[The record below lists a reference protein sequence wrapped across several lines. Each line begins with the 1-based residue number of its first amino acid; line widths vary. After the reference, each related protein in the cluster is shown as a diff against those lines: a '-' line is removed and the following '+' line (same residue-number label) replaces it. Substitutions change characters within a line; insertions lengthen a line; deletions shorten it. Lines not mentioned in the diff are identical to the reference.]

1 MIRRSVAALIAV
13 AALALAAVPAVVEAQ
28 VPVRIR
34 VIKGSRKGPATMDK
48 RLEDQKRQLS
58 ALAYVHWEQV
68 EEKTLELQQGKPQFL
83 TLPGGDDVGVT
94 LQEQR
99 GNAVTIEVALAAR
112 NTQSRVTVEKGQR
125 IVHQV
130 TAEKDGTAYFVTV
143 LAWP

>member
-13 AALALAAVPAVVEAQ
+13 AAIAAVPAVAEAQ

-34 VIKGSRKGPATMDK
+34 IIKGSRSGAHVIDA
-48 RLEDQKRQLS
+48 RLKNQQRQLS
-58 ALAYVHWEQV
+58 ALAYVNWQLV
-68 EEKTLELQQGKPQFL
+68 EEKDLTLEQGKPQFVA
-83 TLPGGDDVGVT
+83 LPSGDDVGVT
-94 LQEQR
+94 LQER
-99 GNAVTIEVALAAR
+99 HGNAVTIEVALAAR
-112 NTQSRVTVEKGQR
+112 NTQSRLTVEKGQR